1 MQLSPAVPHAST
13 QALLPSEKIAWQ
25 LLPAVRSQSVPGPFR
40 GAEVQGVTGTLQAD
54 SMGRIHRRLLWA
66 TLRDGQPAPAVLP
79 TGEFQ
84 PVSGER

>member
-1 MQLSPAVPHAST
+1 MPTPQSLALSRLY
-13 QALLPSEKIAWQ
+13 ALGYDAWQ

-66 TLRDGQPAPAVLP
+66 TMRGGQPAPALLP
-79 TGEFQ
+79 AGEYQ
-84 PVSGER
+84 PVSGEP